1 MMGIKNVYD
10 VAARAMSAQLVRM
23 NAIASNLA
31 NANNVTGDKE
41 SVYKPLRPVFKAV
54 YSDQL
59 KSTGLSTVDAVSV
72 ERLNR
77 EPIKT
82 YQPNHPAADEEGYI
96 YKAAV
101 DMDEEMVEMLET
113 QRQYTNNIEV
123 LNTIRNLTM
132 RTLNIGK

>member
-1 MMGIKNVYD
+1 MGIKNVYD
-10 VAARAMSAQLVRM
+10 VAARAMSAQIVRM

-31 NANNVTGDKE
+31 NANNVSGSKE
-41 SVYKPLRPVFKAV
+41 DVYKPLRPVFKTI

-59 KSTGLSTVDAVSV
+59 KQTGLSTVDAIRV
-72 ERLNR
+72 ESLDR

-96 YKAAV
+96 FKAAV

-123 LNTIRNLTM
+123 LNTFRNLTM

>member
-1 MMGIKNVYD
+1 MGIKNVYD
-10 VAARAMSAQLVRM
+10 VAARAMSAQIVRM

-31 NANNVTGDKE
+31 NANNVSGDKE
-41 SVYKPLRPVFKAV
+41 DVYKLLRPVFKTI
-54 YSDQL
+54 YSDKL
-59 KSTGLSTVDAVSV
+59 KQTGLSTVDAIRV
-72 ERLNR
+72 ESLDR

-82 YQPNHPAADEEGYI
+82 YQPNHPAADENGYI
-96 YKAAV
+96 FKAAV

>member
-1 MMGIKNVYD
+1 MGIKNVYD
-10 VAARAMSAQLVRM
+10 VSARAMSAQLVRM

-41 SVYKPLRPVFKAV
+41 TVYQPLRPVFKAI
-54 YSDQL
+54 YSDNL
-59 KSTGLSTVDAVSV
+59 KSTGLSTVEAISV

-82 YQPNHPAADEEGYI
+82 YQPNHPAADDDGYI
-96 YKAAV
+96 YKAAI

-113 QRQYTNNIEV
+113 QRQW
-123 LNTIRNLTM
+123 
-132 RTLNIGK
+132 K

>member
-1 MMGIKNVYD
+1 MSIKNVYD
-10 VAARAMSAQLVRM
+10 VAARAMSAQIVRM

-31 NANNVTGDKE
+31 NANNVSGNKE
-41 SVYKPLRPVFKAV
+41 EVFKPLRPVFKTI

-59 KSTGLSTVDAVSV
+59 KQTGLSTVDAIRV
-72 ERLNR
+72 ETLNR

-96 YKAAV
+96 FKAAV

-123 LNTIRNLTM
+123 LNTIRNLNM

>member
-1 MMGIKNVYD
+1 MGIKNVYD
-10 VAARAMSAQLVRM
+10 VASRAMSAQLVRM

-59 KSTGLSTVDAVSV
+59 KSTGLSTVDAISV
-72 ERLNR
+72 EKLDR

-82 YQPNHPAADEEGYI
+82 YQPNHPAADDEGYI

>member
-1 MMGIKNVYD
+1 MSIKNVYD
-10 VAARAMSAQLVRM
+10 VAARAMSAQIVRM

-31 NANNVTGDKE
+31 NANNVSGSKE
-41 SVYKPLRPVFKAV
+41 DVYKPLRPVFKTI

-59 KSTGLSTVDAVSV
+59 KQTGLSTVDAIRV
-72 ERLNR
+72 ESLDR

-96 YKAAV
+96 FKAAV

>member
-1 MMGIKNVYD
+1 MGIKNVYD
-10 VAARAMSAQLVRM
+10 VAARAMSAQIVRM

-31 NANNVTGDKE
+31 NANNVSGNKE
-41 SVYKPLRPVFKAV
+41 DVYQPLRPVFKTI
-54 YSDQL
+54 YSDKL
-59 KSTGLSTVDAVSV
+59 KQDGLSTVEAIRV
-72 ERLNR
+72 ERLKR

-82 YQPNHPAADEEGYI
+82 YQPNHPAADEDGYI
-96 YKAAV
+96 FKAAV

>member
-1 MMGIKNVYD
+1 MGIKNVYD
-10 VAARAMSAQLVRM
+10 VASRAMSAQLVRM

-59 KSTGLSTVDAVSV
+59 KSTGLSTVDAISV
-72 ERLNR
+72 EKLER

-82 YQPNHPAADEEGYI
+82 YQPNHPAADDEGYI

>member
-1 MMGIKNVYD
+1 MSIKNVYD
-10 VAARAMSAQLVRM
+10 VAARAMSAQIVRM

-31 NANNVTGDKE
+31 NANNVSGNKE
-41 SVYKPLRPVFKAV
+41 EVFKPLRPVFKTIYA
-54 YSDQL
+54 DQL
-59 KSTGLSTVDAVSV
+59 KQTGLSTVDAIRV
-72 ERLNR
+72 ETLDR

-96 YKAAV
+96 FKAAV

-123 LNTIRNLTM
+123 LNTIRNLNM

>member
-1 MMGIKNVYD
+1 MGIKNVYD
-10 VAARAMSAQLVRM
+10 VAARAMSAQIVRM
-23 NAIASNLA
+23 NTIASNLA
-31 NANNVTGDKE
+31 NANNVTSSE
-41 SVYKPLRPVFKAV
+41 ETAYKPLRTVFKTV
-54 YSDQL
+54 YADQL
-59 KSTGLSTVDAVSV
+59 KQSGLSTVDAIKI
-72 ERLNR
+72 ETLDR

-82 YQPNHPAADEEGYI
+82 YLPNHPAADEEGYI

>member
-1 MMGIKNVYD
+1 MAIKNVYD
-10 VAARAMSAQLVRM
+10 VAARAMSAQIVRM

-31 NANNVTGDKE
+31 NANNVSGSKDD
-41 SVYKPLRPVFKAV
+41 VYKPLRPVFKTI

-59 KSTGLSTVDAVSV
+59 KQTGLSTVDAIRV
-72 ERLNR
+72 ESLDR

-96 YKAAV
+96 FKAAV